1 MGGGQGG
8 SEEQESSERHLYI
21 RKRTGKNVT
30 FFFRKFP
37 SFAARPS
44 GESSEEDEQEEKT
57 FRVVTVVA

>member
-1 MGGGQGG
+1 
-8 SEEQESSERHLYI
+8 LYI